1 MDCYSRS
8 IVVATKQDDDLNSV
22 AMFLLLDVKDVLV
35 NNPYIYVYNGHSGS
49 EYLKFFTAAYQ
60 L

>member
-8 IVVATKQDDDLNSV
+8 IVVAAKQDDDLNSV

-35 NNPYIYVYNGHSGS
+35 NNHIYMYIMGIQGWN
-49 EYLKFFTAAYQ
+49 T
-60 L
+60 